1 MARSYV
7 KGILKFKSLDEN
19 KKAEN
24 VSMPN
29 LVENASAEDIKSV
42 RDAIATLV
50 EHRDPGDRGLQ
61 RQLVGLLSRAVN

>member
-19 KKAEN
+19 KTAEN

-42 RDAIATLV
+42 RDAIGTLV
-50 EHRDPGDRGLQ
+50 EHPITETQ
-61 RQLVGLLSRAVN
+61 VTEVFSVN

>member
-7 KGILKFKSLDEN
+7 KGILKFKSLDAN

-42 RDAIATLV
+42 RDAIGSLV
-50 EHRDPGDRGLQ
+50 EHPITETQ
-61 RQLVGLLSRAVN
+61 VTEVFSVN

>member
-29 LVENASAEDIKSV
+29 ASAEDIKSV
-42 RDAIATLV
+42 RDAIGTLV
-50 EHRDPGDRGLQ
+50 EHPITETQ
-61 RQLVGLLSRAVN
+61 VTEVFSVN